1 MRPETIVDILSQ
13 MRQGEWFG
21 FNGKEH
27 VYANLVIRSDDEK
40 PTQEWIE
47 EELTRQQRVWDA
59 AKVAKQDRL
68 ASVKSKLE
76 ALGLTTEEVQDAFG
90 L

>member
-1 MRPETIVDILSQ
+1 MRHEAIMSVHPEVVTVNGD
-13 MRQGEWFG
+13 EW
-21 FNGKEH
+21 GKLQ
-27 VYANLVIRSDDEK
+27 A
-40 PTQEWIE
+40 
-47 EELTRQQRVWDA
+47 WDA
-59 AKVAKQDRL
+59 SGADVAINQAAVDAETVVLSAAHATTVSDKANRL